1 MIISIWIK
9 SEYIDSFDHFHISIS
24 YSDLVRAFARK
35 IWEKNSKVQT
45 KNASEVLIVN
55 EINFRISS
63 NFIRPIFLKS

>member
-9 SEYIDSFDHFHISIS
+9 SEYIDSFDHFYISIS
-24 YSDLVRAFARK
+24 YSDLVRACARK